1 MKQRPVGPIA
11 AAWRKR
17 KYSALKIID
26 IPDTALPGSLSMSY
40 TRCGNPNCHCAHDQG
55 HPAWSL
61 TFMSDGVKRVIRIP
75 HEWVEEVQ
83 RRVDTGRRLQDA
95 LREVLT
101 ANAELLALERAQRPR
116 RTKPKPE

>member
-1 MKQRPVGPIA
+1 MKQRPIGPIA
-11 AAWRKR
+11 ASWRKR
-17 KYSALKIID
+17 KHSALKVID

-75 HEWVEEVQ
+75 HGWVEEVQ

-116 RTKPKPE
+116 TTKRKRE